1 MENDPLDLW
10 VAEQLDAAPPLTE
23 DQIDL
28 IKRALSAE
36 IDDAA

>member
-1 MENDPLDLW
+1 MNDPMDQW
-10 VAEQLDAAPPLTE
+10 IAEQLEVAPPLTE